1 MKKIIKL
8 FFLFLLLGVVYAI
21 YLNYSRLDIITGF
34 SSKSTASVL
43 FLADRSLESVKAEDN
58 NFPPVNWADLEVDE
72 SQKSAFA
79 TVMGIKK
86 RTAIYREGLG
96 AVLINDAYDVD
107 APYLI
112 PNRNFIETN
121 LPYPYG
127 NLPQKDT
134 LFSNVDYANLNLS
147 VKKSFDVEGV
157 DSLKTRSVIVIYKNQ
172 IIAEEYAD
180 GFDENSLHLGWS
192 MTKSV
197 MSTMYGVLEQQG
209 KMDIQ
214 QPAPIDAWEND
225 ERSKVTI
232 NNLLQMNSGLEWIED
247 YNTISDVTKMLFL
260 DTDMTLSQINKPLV
274 GKPNETW
281 NYSSGTSNLLSR
293 ILRQQFSTHQEYL
306 DFWYADLID
315 RVGMNSMIVEADM
328 AGNYVASSYAWAT
341 ARDWAKFGLLYL
353 HEGNWNGDQVLNE
366 NWIDYVK
373 TPTNG
378 SDKKY
383 GAQFWLNAGGELSDV
398 PTTMYFADGFQG
410 QRVFIFPTKD
420 LVVVRTG
427 LANIDYNELLKGIL
441 ESLEQ

>member
-1 MKKIIKL
+1 MKKIIKF
-8 FFLFLLLGVVYAI
+8 FFLFLLLGIVYAI

-58 NFPPVNWADLEVDE
+58 NFPPVNWADLKVDE

-96 AVLINDAYDVD
+96 VVLINDEFDVD

-112 PNRNFIETN
+112 PNRKFIETN

-134 LFSNVDYANLNLS
+134 LFSNVDYTNLNLA

-157 DSLKTRSVIVIYKNQ
+157 DSLKTRSVVVIYKDQ

-209 KMDIQ
+209 KVNIQ
-214 QPAPIDAWEND
+214 QPAPIDAWKND
-225 ERSKVTI
+225 DRSKITI

-260 DTDMTLSQINKPLV
+260 EADMTLSQINKPLI
-274 GKPNETW
+274 GAPNETW

-315 RVGMNSMIVEADM
+315 RIGMNSMIVEADM

-366 NWIDYVK
+366 NWIDYVA

-378 SDKKY
+378 SNKKY
-383 GAQFWLNAGGELSDV
+383 GAQFWLNAGGELPDV

-427 LANIDYNELLKGIL
+427 LTNIDYNELLKGIM
-441 ESLEQ
+441 ESIE